1 MVTLFPEV
9 PVKVKTPLILKVFP
23 SVNCKALLA
32 VVTVKLLKVMAGD
45 PEPVRTEVLV
55 ASLKT
60 TVPELWLKVALLVKL
75 PPMVKVAG
83 AVKIPEEIVRLPF
96 MVKEAR
102 PLLVVAALA
111 RLEISEDV
119 NILL

>member
-60 TVPELWLKVALLVKL
+60 TVPELWLKVPLLVKL

-83 AVKIPEEIVRLPF
+83 AVRAP
-96 MVKEAR
+96 
-102 PLLVVAALA
+102 
-111 RLEISEDV
+111 
-119 NILL
+119 